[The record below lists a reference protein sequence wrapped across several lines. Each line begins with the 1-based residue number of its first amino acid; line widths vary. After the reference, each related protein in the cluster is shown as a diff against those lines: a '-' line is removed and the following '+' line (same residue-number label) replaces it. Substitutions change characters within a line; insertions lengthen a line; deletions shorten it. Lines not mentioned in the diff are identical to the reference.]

1 MFIAINV
8 IDPGRGKCNNYGP
21 SVLRLNN
28 IIYNVSNIVVVLTLK
43 IDVSHFFF
51 YIGSGVIISSCL

>member
-21 SVLRLNN
+21 SVLRVNN
-28 IIYNVSNIVVVLTLK
+28 YNVSNIAVVLTLK
-43 IDVSHFFF
+43 MDVSHYFF
-51 YIGSGVIISSCL
+51 YIGSGVIIISYL

>member
-8 IDPGRGKCNNYGP
+8 IDPGRGKCNNYGS

-28 IIYNVSNIVVVLTLK
+28 NIIIIYNVSNIAVVLTLK
-43 IDVSHFFF
+43 MDVSHCFF
-51 YIGSGVIISSCL
+51 ILDLVSS